1 MSEKDKKQKRSL
13 LFWFVFLLMVSVI
26 ATSILT
32 VMLMD
37 KYYFDASGAIDISP
51 NNPNAQQVQQE
62 TENQANSDTQLNIDS
77 GAENSASGQ
86 TSASTSQTT

>member
-1 MSEKDKKQKRSL
+1 MSERDKKQKRGL
-13 LFWFVFLLMVSVI
+13 LFWFVFLLTVSVI

-62 TENQANSDTQLNIDS
+62 TENQANSDTQLNTDS
-77 GAENSASGQ
+77 DAENS
-86 TSASTSQTT
+86 TS